1 MVIQGEEVVKAILFL
16 ASVVLGIYVLIY
28 LLKRGFSFTGI
39 LFRKLIKIIHPI
51 TYPFYGKLSILSA
64 LIGMLFLADLIDG
77 KNYMA
82 GVMCILLS
90 PVIFFAGKLFSDLF
104 FKIQPK
110 VKTVVS
116 NDGKEV
122 AISLAVKPKITF
134 QNVSGMM
141 PVKAKLLEFAQEHK
155 RTGRNGGLLSGDP
168 GNGKTMMAE
177 ALAGQMGYRY
187 MPVNMGDF
195 GSKWMGQ
202 TGEQL
207 QSIFAQAKNSVPCV
221 LFFDEADSFLTKRSN
236 MMNDAAGLDL
246 LKTANIFLTN
256 INNMQGNKGVL
267 VLIATNFKD
276 DLDEAGTRDGRFSMK
291 IEIGNP
297 DKEARKGLILK
308 FASDVTFEKGVLD
321 RLVRRW
327 EGFSVAR
334 IKAAAEMMYKQSKKT
349 GKTVLNSD
357 DAMVALREVQGS
369 LGYSLPED
377 AMYIKDMRFNEDDR
391 KKLMSLAFRMK
402 NIDKI
407 EELGGKLPKGVLLSG
422 PPGTGKTAAAKA
434 LAKTSGWA
442 FLSTSGEEL
451 VKSQKAMDKMIT
463 SARDLRPCIVF
474 IDECDTLLQL
484 RQNNPYGS
492 DATNKMLAILDGVVP
507 LHDVVF
513 VAATNFAE
521 TLDSAAVR
529 GGRFSE
535 TFVFRLPEQEVVLKL
550 VNDWMTSK
558 KGTPFSAE
566 FTADAVSNL
575 LYGLAPADIQ
585 DKMQQAVNAAVGRI
599 VSRDGREEVIL
610 EDLLAIL

>member
-1 MVIQGEEVVKAILFL
+1 
-16 ASVVLGIYVLIY
+16 
-28 LLKRGFSFTGI
+28 
-39 LFRKLIKIIHPI
+39 
-51 TYPFYGKLSILSA
+51 
-64 LIGMLFLADLIDG
+64 
-77 KNYMA
+77 
-82 GVMCILLS
+82 
-90 PVIFFAGKLFSDLF
+90 
-104 FKIQPK
+104 
-110 VKTVVS
+110 
-116 NDGKEV
+116 
-122 AISLAVKPKITF
+122 
-134 QNVSGMM
+134 
-141 PVKAKLLEFAQEHK
+141 
-155 RTGRNGGLLSGDP
+155 
-168 GNGKTMMAE
+168 
-177 ALAGQMGYRY
+177 
-187 MPVNMGDF
+187 
-195 GSKWMGQ
+195 
-202 TGEQL
+202 
-207 QSIFAQAKNSVPCV
+207 
-221 LFFDEADSFLTKRSN
+221 
-236 MMNDAAGLDL
+236 
-246 LKTANIFLTN
+246 
-256 INNMQGNKGVL
+256 
-267 VLIATNFKD
+267 
-276 DLDEAGTRDGRFSMK
+276 
-291 IEIGNP
+291 
-297 DKEARKGLILK
+297 
-308 FASDVTFEKGVLD
+308 LD

-566 FTADAVSNL
+566 FTADAVSKL